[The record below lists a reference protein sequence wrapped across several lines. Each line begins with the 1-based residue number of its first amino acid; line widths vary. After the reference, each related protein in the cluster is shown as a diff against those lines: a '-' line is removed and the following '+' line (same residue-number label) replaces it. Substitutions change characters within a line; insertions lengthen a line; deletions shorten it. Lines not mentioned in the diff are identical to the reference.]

1 MSIVLAKILLALIFL
16 LSISKGSDGQFE
28 DYCIADEQA
37 SEYDLLG
44 AMNWACSNGANCT
57 AIQESQPCYLPNTPK
72 DHASYAFNSYYQN
85 MKHQGGGCYFTATAV
100 LTGADPKAAS
110 SVRFYGNRSLKFM
123 DFEFEFDS
131 LRSWMDRLCSKTFKK
146 CRETDVV
153 KMSYL
158 GVGVSPGN
166 VPVYHGSNLK
176 AVDRR
181 VRVAELV
188 LRGFISGLAILSAL
202 LIGTDTQVKE
212 IFSIQKK
219 AKFTDMKALVFLVIA
234 NGLAAA
240 YSLVQLLRC
249 ILSMIRGSV
258 LFNKPLA
265 WAIFSGDQVMAYL
278 MLAAVAAAAQSAA
291 LAKLGQPELQWM
303 KICDMYAKF
312 CNQVG
317 EGIASALFVSL
328 SFVVVSAISAFS
340 LFRLYGENK
349 RKNSGRW

>member
-1 MSIVLAKILLALIFL
+1 
-16 LSISKGSDGQFE
+16 
-28 DYCIADEQA
+28 
-37 SEYDLLG
+37 
-44 AMNWACSNGANCT
+44 
-57 AIQESQPCYLPNTPK
+57 
-72 DHASYAFNSYYQN
+72 
-85 MKHQGGGCYFTATAV
+85 
-100 LTGADPKAAS
+100 
-110 SVRFYGNRSLKFM
+110 
-123 DFEFEFDS
+123 
-131 LRSWMDRLCSKTFKK
+131 
-146 CRETDVV
+146 
-153 KMSYL
+153 MSYL

-181 VRVAELV
+181 IRVAELV
-188 LRGFISGLAILSAL
+188 LRGVISGLAILSAL

-240 YSLVQLLRC
+240 YSLFQLLRC

-265 WAIFSGDQVMAYL
+265 WAIFSGDQVMSYL

-291 LAKLGQPELQWM
+291 LAKLGQAELQWM